1 MRSRWGET
9 WHLLTG
15 GRDISGK
22 RWGARAVLL
31 VVLALALF
39 LRMGWPT
46 LAEFKRDEATVV
58 RRALAI
64 AYEGD
69 RPAVGV
75 GASVG
80 LANLPLCLYL
90 VAVPLR
96 LWPDPVAAVLFV
108 GLLNGLAVLACYALG
123 RAYFGRAVGWVAS
136 FLFAVSPWAV
146 LYGRKIWSQNLPLVT
161 LGFFAALFAT
171 FVRGRRWAL
180 VGAFV
185 ALAALIGLHLGG
197 LAFAPVLLI
206 AMLLYRKDVARWPL
220 LLGILLLL
228 LALSPYLIH
237 DALDGWPNLRG
248 FLGYAGGEA
257 RFSWDA
263 LRYAFMLS
271 GGEGVQGMA
280 GGRYQAYLA
289 GLPDLW
295 WLNWLVMGLMAMA
308 LLYGAVQVVKGPRKR
323 CRSFLL
329 LFLWLVIPV
338 GMQSFPTTPVHP
350 HYFILLYPVQFLFI
364 AVFLVDVLGRVSI
377 SIRREAKRLIPIRRE
392 AKRLIPIRREAK
404 RLIPIQRE
412 AKRLIPIRREAKRL
426 IPIQREAKRL
436 IPRSRLA
443 IRGVAVLR
451 LLLIGALVL
460 WGGWQVAV
468 MGRLLVFM
476 ERYPTTGGY
485 GIPLKYPRLAAQE
498 ARRLAALSQPDTEIV
513 VLSAGTDPAVDETPS
528 VFEALLSGHP
538 HRFADGRWALPVP
551 DSAEAVYLVGP
562 VQAGRHDD
570 QEGSSSR
577 FGPVLDRLEQMD
589 CEPLDR
595 NDVASVVSLP
605 DGWQYRLFC
614 RKGPDR
620 EDVLAGLTPFSEAVP
635 LANGV
640 TFLGYGMADR
650 VPAGET
656 LDVWLAWWVRSL
668 PPHGTRYHFF
678 THLLDEEGG
687 LRSQHDGIG
696 FPAASWRVGDVVLSR
711 FALPVPSGLS
721 AGWYQVWAGMYTYPD
736 VTNVPI
742 LDVAGNP
749 AGDRVALGQ
758 VEVVHGK

>member
-1 MRSRWGET
+1 MRLRWGEA
-9 WHLLTG
+9 WHLLMG
-15 GRDISGK
+15 ERDVSGK
-22 RWGARAVLL
+22 RWGTRAVL
-31 VVLALALF
+31 VGILAVALF

-96 LWPDPVAAVLFV
+96 LWSDPVAAVLFV
-108 GLLNGLAVLACYALG
+108 GLLNGLAVLACYVLG

-146 LYGRKIWSQNLPLVT
+146 VYGRKIWSQNLPLVT

-220 LLGILLLL
+220 LLGALLLI

-237 DALDGWPNLRG
+237 DALNGWPNLRG
-248 FLGYAGGEA
+248 FLGYAGAEA

-271 GGEGVQGMA
+271 GGQGVQGMA
-280 GGRYQAYLA
+280 GGRYQTYLA
-289 GLPDLW
+289 GLPNLW
-295 WLNWLVMGLMAMA
+295 WLNWLMMGLMAMA
-308 LLYGAVQVVKGPRKR
+308 LLYGAVQVVKGPQRR
-323 CRSFLL
+323 RRSFLL

-338 GMQSFPTTPVHP
+338 GMQSFPTTPVYP

-364 AVFLVDVLGRVSI
+364 AVFLVDVLRWVDV
-377 SIRREAKRLIPIRRE
+377 P
-392 AKRLIPIRREAK
+392 
-404 RLIPIQRE
+404 
-412 AKRLIPIRREAKRL
+412 
-426 IPIQREAKRL
+426 
-436 IPRSRLA
+436 
-443 IRGVAVLR
+443 R
-451 LLLIGALVL
+451 LLLVGALVL

-468 MGRLLVFM
+468 MGRLLIFM

-498 ARRLAALSQPDTEIV
+498 GRRLAALFQPHAEIV

-528 VFEALLSGHP
+528 VFEALLFGHP

-551 DSAEAVYLVGP
+551 AWDAGHRAGTVYLVGP
-562 VQAGRHDD
+562 VQAGRQDD
-570 QEGSSSR
+570 QEGAPSQ
-577 FGPVLDRLEQMD
+577 FGPILDRLEQMD
-589 CEPLDR
+589 CEPLGR
-595 NDVASVVSLP
+595 SDVVIVVSLP
-605 DGWQYRLFC
+605 DGWRYRLFC
-614 RKGPDR
+614 QQGSDR
-620 EDVLAGLTPFSEAVP
+620 EDVLAGLTPFAEAVP

-640 TFLGYGMADR
+640 TFLGYDLGHEMTGG
-650 VPAGET
+650 VPSGET

-668 PPHGTRYHFF
+668 PPRGTRYHFF
-678 THLLDEEGG
+678 THLLDEENG
-687 LRSQHDGIG
+687 LHSQHDGTG
-696 FPAASWRVGDVVLSR
+696 FPAVSWRAGDVVLSR
-711 FALPVPSGLS
+711 FALPIPPDLP
-721 AGWYQVWAGMYTYPD
+721 AGRYQVWAGMYAYPD
-736 VTNVPI
+736 VTNVSV

-758 VEVVHGK
+758 VEVFHRK